1 VSTFWGPDFE
11 QLEATDPEVA
21 DHLVGE
27 LDRQR
32 SKLQLI
38 ASENFASP
46 AVLAATGSVLTNKY
60 AEGYPGKRYY
70 GGCEEHVDPLEELT
84 IERAKQLFGAHHANV
99 QPHSGASANLAAYFA
114 TVAPGETV
122 LAMSLPHGGHLTH
135 GMRLNFSG
143 KWFDIVSYGV
153 REDTET
159 IDMDQVRTLALEHRP
174 KLIIAGWSA
183 YPRQLDF
190 EAFRSIADE
199 VGAAL
204 LCDAAHFIGLVA
216 GGAHPNPVPYCD
228 IVTFTTHK
236 TLRGP
241 RGAIILTNEEWAK
254 PIDKAVFPGTQG
266 GPLEHV
272 IAAKAVALKEA
283 MDPSFK
289 DYAHRIL
296 DGARALADGLAEHG
310 YRIRRL
316 VFDEPMSISPLV
328 ADLYRWWYA
337 QRRIPASRLFVESFA
352 VVAPWW
358 TLRTGSVPLWMTFN
372 DENSLAGAHAYLD
385 GREFDE
391 ILRQGAEMLEKTRI
405 RHGGKIIGGDQPIED
420 RPNTIICGGP
430 RVHAWAC
437 LHTATRGLR
446 FAPGASALSGRPGCR

>member
-11 QLEATDPEVA
+11 ALRALDPEVA
-21 DHLVGE
+21 AGLLTE

-46 AVLAATGSVLTNKY
+46 AVMAAQASVLTNKY

-70 GGCEEHVDPLEELT
+70 GGCEEAVDPLEQLA
-84 IERAKQLFGAHHANV
+84 IDRAKQLFGAAHANV
-99 QPHSGASANLAAYFA
+99 QPHSGASANFAAYFA
-114 TVAPGETV
+114 AVSPGDTV

-135 GMRLNFSG
+135 GMRINFSG

-159 IDMDQVRTLALEHRP
+159 IDMDEVRRLALEHQPRM
-174 KLIIAGWSA
+174 IIAGWSA

-190 EAFRSIADE
+190 EAFRAIADE
-199 VGAAL
+199 VGAVL

-216 GGAHPNPVPYCD
+216 GGVHPSPVPYCD

-283 MDPSFK
+283 MEPSFK
-289 DYAHRIL
+289 EYAQRIL
-296 DGARALADGLAEHG
+296 DDARALADGLTERG
-310 YRIRRL
+310 YRVTSGGTDTHL
-316 VFDEPMSISPLV
+316 FL
-328 ADLYRWWYA
+328 ADVTTKGL
-337 QRRIPASRLFVESFA
+337 
-352 VVAPWW
+352 
-358 TLRTGSVPLWMTFN
+358 T
-372 DENSLAGAHAYLD
+372 
-385 GREFDE
+385 
-391 ILRQGAEMLEKTRI
+391 GAEAEARADEAGIVLNKNAIPFDTNPPAVASGIRAGTSCVATQGMGPAELGHVAELIDLALIGSDDDRTRV
-405 RHGGKIIGGDQPIED
+405 RREVRDLVE
-420 RPNTIICGGP
+420 
-430 RVHAWAC
+430 
-437 LHTATRGLR
+437 R
-446 FAPGASALSGRPGCR
+446 FPAYPEPGA